1 MSKYPLKCQSH
12 VGFDQKWI
20 LTIPLSAMTQKISAK
35 SANTR
40 LNVTEQIFR
49 LIFLGGGGS
58 FVRDY
63 SQI

>member
-1 MSKYPLKCQSH
+1 MSKYPLKYQSH

-20 LTIPLSAMTQKISAK
+20 LTIPLSPMTQKMSTK

-49 LIFLGGGGS
+49 LFLGGGS
-58 FVRDY
+58 FVRNY
-63 SQI
+63 SRI